1 MDHQYDLFVYHDFTD
16 TKNDQIEIGDDAGRI
31 LAASFAGLF
40 VTALGPGIHEGRT
53 TVVLSAERRPEMQ
66 QQLKTY
72 FSQRAQ

>member
-16 TKNDQIEIGDDAGRI
+16 TKNDQIEIGDDACRI
-31 LAASFAGLF
+31 FAASFAGLF

-53 TVVLSAERRPEMQ
+53 TVVLSTERRPEMH

-72 FSQRAQ
+72 FGRRAQ